1 MGRLPKSCLS
11 QAHWSTIRPKL
22 PFRHDTK
29 CLIYL
34 VVVMEA
40 GGIEHPSFHVKQKL
54 MHHAALMLPIG
65 LVIF

>member
-1 MGRLPKSCLS
+1 
-11 QAHWSTIRPKL
+11 
-22 PFRHDTK
+22 
-29 CLIYL
+29 
-34 VVVMEA
+34 MEA